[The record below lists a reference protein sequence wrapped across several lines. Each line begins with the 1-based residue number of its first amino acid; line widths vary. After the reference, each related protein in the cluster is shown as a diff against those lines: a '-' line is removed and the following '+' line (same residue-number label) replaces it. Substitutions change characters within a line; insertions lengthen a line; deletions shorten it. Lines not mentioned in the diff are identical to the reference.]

1 MASQR
6 IEDSGNRV
14 AAAART
20 AGKTAEQREKSPDP
34 AQLVAEIERTREDLA
49 ETLDAIVDRVSPKRV
64 AQRSAVRL
72 KEVTATTKVVVLEKA
87 ATVKALATEK
97 VAAARGTG
105 PERAAPAAVLDSPAG
120 STPLPPT
127 TGVAIPGLST
137 RPTAGSSEIY
147 GVPREAIA
155 AGVAAALV
163 VLWLLRRR
171 RSR

>member
-1 MASQR
+1 MASER
-6 IEDSGNRV
+6 IEGSSTAGAV
-14 AAAART
+14 RT
-20 AGKTAEQREKSPDP
+20 AGKKAEQPGSPDP

-49 ETLDAIVDRVSPKRV
+49 ETLDAIADRVSPKRV
-64 AQRSAVRL
+64 AQRGAVRL

-120 STPLPPT
+120 SAPLPPT
-127 TGVAIPGLST
+127 TGVAVPGLST
-137 RPTAGSSEIY
+137 RPTAASSEIY

-155 AGVAAALV
+155 AGVVAALV